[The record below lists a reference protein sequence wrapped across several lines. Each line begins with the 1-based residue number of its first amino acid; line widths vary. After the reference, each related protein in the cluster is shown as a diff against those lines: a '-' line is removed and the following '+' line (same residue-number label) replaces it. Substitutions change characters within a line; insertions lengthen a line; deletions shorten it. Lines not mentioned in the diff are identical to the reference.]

1 MKSSRSSRHG
11 PASLNINV
19 TFSAEL
25 KTEYKVSKPLGE
37 IFNLT
42 EVQRMDE
49 TQDKIYTPRA
59 KKNQVLRKLS
69 IPKLSI
75 YSPTNPPLTVSR
87 SLTWQPTSTSVKKK
101 PVKKKKIV
109 GAITF
114 LTSRVKSPSK

>member
-75 YSPTNPPLTVSR
+75 YSPTNPPLTVSP
-87 SLTWQPTSTSVKKK
+87 SLT
-101 PVKKKKIV
+101 
-109 GAITF
+109 
-114 LTSRVKSPSK
+114 